1 MAKKW
6 WRLEQRHSSG
16 QTSSK
21 AVLEQN
27 QQDLIGHES
36 EAGGEVWAAFW
47 VSDLVDVLDVEH
59 GVIREE
65 NLGVAAGLG
74 DGVGEGAGQRRVR
87 MMAPLQSPEEE
98 IFSLGRGGPHHRPS

>member
-21 AVLEQN
+21 AILKQN
-27 QQDLIGHES
+27 QQDLIGYES
-36 EAGGEVWAAFW
+36 EAGGEGWAAFW
-47 VSDLVDVLDVEH
+47 VSNLVDVLDVER
-59 GVIREE
+59 GVIHEE

-74 DGVGEGAGQRRVR
+74 DGVAGGMQGR
-87 MMAPLQSPEEE
+87 EE
-98 IFSLGRGGPHHRPS
+98 